1 MASKAGYKS
10 TQLFIGHLIIGYLNP
25 AFIFFFII

>member
-10 TQLFIGHLIIGYLNP
+10 ARLFIGHFIIGYLNN
-25 AFIFFFII
+25 ACIIFFII